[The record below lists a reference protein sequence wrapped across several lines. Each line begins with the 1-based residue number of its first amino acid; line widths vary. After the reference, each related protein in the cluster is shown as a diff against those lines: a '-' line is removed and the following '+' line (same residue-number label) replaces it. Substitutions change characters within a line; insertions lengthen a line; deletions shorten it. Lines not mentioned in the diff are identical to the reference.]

1 MARPREQPTPTQSLQ
16 SLERGI
22 AVIQLFSHTHP
33 ALTLSEVAQMTGL
46 TRATAR
52 RILLTLQ
59 KLGHMR
65 QEGRL
70 FFLTPRVLSLGW
82 AYLASLSLEDVALPL
97 MQELASKT
105 GESCSATTLDLPDI
119 VYVARVPTSR
129 IMSVTLGIGSRLP
142 AHATSMGRVL
152 LTQLTPEELDAY
164 LTGPEI
170 HALTPRTV
178 TDPVQLRAIVEEV
191 RANGWAYVDQEL
203 EMGLHSVAAPVT
215 DGEGRA
221 VAALNV
227 SGAVARTTPDDL
239 RGRFLPDLLATARE
253 ISLSLVRS
261 GADGLRRGAA
271 DTRARGR
278 TPRPRS
284 GAAAA
289 AARD

>member
-33 ALTLSEVAQMTGL
+33 ALTLSEVAQMTGM

>member
-271 DTRARGR
+271 DTRAGGR